1 MPKINRITMEN
12 TRLNNNNK
20 NVGDTGSK
28 WKIQDK
34 KTRGTEKGREAV
46 MARNV
51 DVQLDSKGIKQ
62 KVTRKGKESIGG
74 KKKEKTKELQT

>member
-51 DVQLDSKGIKQ
+51 DV
-62 KVTRKGKESIGG
+62 
-74 KKKEKTKELQT
+74 